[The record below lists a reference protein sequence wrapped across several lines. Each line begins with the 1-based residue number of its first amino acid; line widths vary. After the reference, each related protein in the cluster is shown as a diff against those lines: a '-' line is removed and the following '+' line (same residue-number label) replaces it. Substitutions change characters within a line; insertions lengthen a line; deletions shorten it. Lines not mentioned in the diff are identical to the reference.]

1 MTRTLASIQRI
12 TDIQPIPDAD
22 AIEVA
27 SLLGWKV
34 VVKKGEYQVGDLAV
48 YLEIDSVPPD
58 EEQYRFLWKFADQR
72 PNNFR
77 IRTIK
82 LRGQISQGILFP
94 LASERDAVTGRFLGW
109 WLKDETNE
117 FGVNWGY
124 GRVSEGDDVTEWLQ
138 IEKYE
143 APLPAGSSNVEGQ
156 FFDGVPKTD
165 EERVQS
171 STGAKHLA
179 ALQGRPYYIT
189 VKCDGS
195 SMTVATHDGK
205 AKVAS
210 RNYRLADTEDSAYYR
225 AARKWNHNDPHS
237 LLGVVE
243 LNPHLA
249 FQGELCGPGI
259 QNNRL
264 GLHEHRCFVFNIY
277 DRNEGRYLTLDE
289 MQWLQIEYGFDLVPV
304 LAMGDCFTDTQ
315 ESLLAL
321 AEGKYEGTTN
331 EREGIVIR
339 SNTAPFTSFKAISN
353 RYLLK
358 GGE

>member
-1 MTRTLASIQRI
+1 MSRTLASIQRI
-12 TDIQPIPDAD
+12 TDIQPIPNAD

-27 SLLGWKV
+27 SVLGWKV

-58 EEQYRFLWKFADQR
+58 EERYRFLWKFADQR

-94 LASERDAVTGRFLGW
+94 LAQFGDHGPWNFP
-109 WLKDETNE
+109 NE
-117 FGVNWGY
+117 G
-124 GRVSEGDDVTEWLQ
+124 EDVTNR
-138 IEKYE
+138 IGITKYE
-143 APLPAGSSNVEGQ
+143 APLPGGSANVEGQ

-171 STGAKHLA
+171 STGAKHLES
-179 ALQGRPYYIT
+179 LQGRAFYIT

-195 SMTVATHDGK
+195 SMTVAMHDGVP
-205 AKVAS
+205 KVAS
-210 RNYRLADTEDSAYYR
+210 RNYRLSDVEGSAYYR
-225 AARKWNHNDPHS
+225 AARESD
-237 LLGVVE
+237 LLNIVE
-243 LNPHLA
+243 ANPHLA

-264 GLHEHRCFVFNIY
+264 GLHAHRCFVFNVY
-277 DRNEGRYLTLDE
+277 DRSEGRYLDLLD
-289 MQWLQIEYGFDLVPV
+289 MAALQVEYGFHMVPV
-304 LAMGDCFTDTQ
+304 AVIGGCFTDTQ

-321 AEGKYEGTTN
+321 AEGKYEGTQN

-339 SNTAPFTSFKAISN
+339 SNDDGPFVSFKAISN
-353 RYLLK
+353 RFLLR
-358 GGE
+358 GGY

>member
-1 MTRTLASIQRI
+1 LSRTLASIQRI

-27 SLLGWKV
+27 SVLGWKV

-77 IRTIK
+77 IKTIK

-94 LASERDAVTGRFLGW
+94 VTGVHRELIPWFLASEEESIMVPPEGTDLTDFLSVT
-109 WLKDETNE
+109 
-117 FGVNWGY
+117 
-124 GRVSEGDDVTEWLQ
+124 
-138 IEKYE
+138 KYE
-143 APLPAGSSNVEGQ
+143 APLPGGSSNVEGQ

-195 SMTVATHDGK
+195 SMTVAMHDGEP
-205 AKVAS
+205 KVAS
-210 RNYRLADTEDSAYYR
+210 RNYRLSDVEGSAYYA
-225 AARKWNHNDPHS
+225 AARNS
-237 LLGVVE
+237 GLLETVRQH
-243 LNPHLA
+243 PQYA

-264 GLHEHRCFVFNIY
+264 GLTQHECFVFNIY
-277 DRNEGRYLTLDE
+277 DRNEGRYLSLWE
-289 MQWLQIEYGFDLVPV
+289 MKALQEMYRFHTVPV
-304 LAMGDCFTDTQ
+304 LDTGLFFKATQ
-315 ESLLAL
+315 EQLLEF
-321 AEGKYEGTTN
+321 AEGKYEGTKN

-339 SNTAPFTSFKAISN
+339 SNDSGPFVSFKAISN

>member
-1 MTRTLASIQRI
+1 LSRTLASIQRI

-27 SLLGWKV
+27 SVLGWKV

-77 IRTIK
+77 IKTIK

-94 LASERDAVTGRFLGW
+94 LNQFTDPF
-109 WLKDETNE
+109 
-117 FGVNWGY
+117 
-124 GRVSEGDDVTEWLQ
+124 VSLVLEEVVGGEDVTSLLG
-138 IEKYE
+138 ITKYE
-143 APLPAGSSNVEGQ
+143 APLPGGSSNVEGQ

-195 SMTVATHDGK
+195 SMTVAMHDGEP
-205 AKVAS
+205 KVAS
-210 RNYRLADTEDSAYYR
+210 RNYRLSDVEGSAYYA
-225 AARKWNHNDPHS
+225 AARNSGGWASPLTSALCSTSTTVTRAVIWTSTTWLSS
-237 LLGVVE
+237 LVSAGSSWFQCWFVVI
-243 LNPHLA
+243 A
-249 FQGELCGPGI
+249 S
-259 QNNRL
+259 
-264 GLHEHRCFVFNIY
+264 
-277 DRNEGRYLTLDE
+277 
-289 MQWLQIEYGFDLVPV
+289 QI
-304 LAMGDCFTDTQ
+304 
-315 ESLLAL
+315 
-321 AEGKYEGTTN
+321 
-331 EREGIVIR
+331 RR
-339 SNTAPFTSFKAISN
+339 RPFL
-353 RYLLK
+353 RLLK
-358 GGE
+358 ASTRGLRTSVRES

>member
-1 MTRTLASIQRI
+1 MRTLASIQRI

-27 SLLGWKV
+27 SVLGWKV

-58 EEQYRFLWKFADQR
+58 EERYRFLWKFADQR

-94 LASERDAVTGRFLGW
+94 LAQFGDHGPWNFP
-109 WLKDETNE
+109 NE
-117 FGVNWGY
+117 G
-124 GRVSEGDDVTEWLQ
+124 EDVTDR
-138 IEKYE
+138 IGITKYE
-143 APLPAGSSNVEGQ
+143 APLPGGSANVEGQ

-171 STGAKHLA
+171 STGAKHLES
-179 ALQGRPYYIT
+179 LQGRPFYIT

-195 SMTVATHDGK
+195 SMTVAMHDGEP
-205 AKVAS
+205 KVAS
-210 RNYRLADTEDSAYYR
+210 RNYRLSDVAGSAYYR
-225 AARKWNHNDPHS
+225 AARESD
-237 LLGVVE
+237 LLKIVDAH
-243 LNPHLA
+243 PHLA

-264 GLHEHRCFVFNIY
+264 GLHAHRCFVFNVY
-277 DRNEGRYLTLDE
+277 DRNEGRYLNLVE
-289 MQWLQIEYGFDLVPV
+289 MGDLRETYGFHTVPLIV
-304 LAMGDCFTDTQ
+304 IGGCFTDTQ

-321 AEGKYEGTTN
+321 AEGKYAGTQN

-339 SNTAPFTSFKAISN
+339 SNDDGPFVSFKAISN
-353 RYLLK
+353 RFLLR
-358 GGE
+358 GGD